1 MVKFQRM
8 QHLYPNSPHRFNILY
23 LGSSSLPPDWSQLLK
38 LAWRKKARLVIN
50 QNGVGYPAWHGPG
63 WEELNRPMAIL
74 SHAADF
80 VFYQSQFCRLSADRF
95 LGERDGP
102 GEILYNAV
110 DTRFFI
116 PAKTDPDPN
125 HLVLLL
131 GGNQYEYYRLE
142 VALQTLDLVARE
154 RADVRLLI
162 AGRLNWI
169 RDEAEASHTVH
180 QLMDRLNI
188 TDRVEFL
195 GTYSQQDAPAIYKQ
209 AHLLLHTQYN
219 DSCPGTVI
227 EAMACGLPVI
237 YSHSGGTPELVG
249 NEAGISIQ
257 TEQSWEQI
265 FPPNPKLL
273 AEAILH
279 VAEQRL
285 QYAEAA
291 RQRAV
296 KRFDLQSWLQRHQE
310 VFEKLL
316 Q

>member
-1 MVKFQRM
+1 
-8 QHLYPNSPHRFNILY
+8 
-23 LGSSSLPPDWSQLLK
+23 
-38 LAWRKKARLVIN
+38 
-50 QNGVGYPAWHGPG
+50 
-63 WEELNRPMAIL
+63 
-74 SHAADF
+74 
-80 VFYQSQFCRLSADRF
+80 
-95 LGERDGP
+95 
-102 GEILYNAV
+102 
-110 DTRFFI
+110 
-116 PAKTDPDPN
+116 
-125 HLVLLL
+125 
-131 GGNQYEYYRLE
+131 
-142 VALQTLDLVARE
+142 
-154 RADVRLLI
+154 
-162 AGRLNWI
+162 
-169 RDEAEASHTVH
+169 
-180 QLMDRLNI
+180 MDRLNI